1 MNYGSFFYDYTPHGY
16 CIMWHPGLVWTHV
29 ISDALIALAYFS
41 IPIAIL
47 YFINKRPDIRFGWI
61 ATLFATFILACG
73 LTHVMGI
80 WTLWNGDY
88 GAQALMKAFT
98 ALVSVATAIAL
109 WPLVPKALAVPSTD
123 QLQRANDDLSALV
136 AERDAALVR
145 LQSEIEERAKAEEAL
160 LQAQKIESIGR
171 LTGGIAHDFNNL
183 LQAASGNIELIRTRS
198 GEDDRVSRWVG
209 NAGAAI
215 ERGKRLTSQLLSF
228 SRTQKIELEPLATN
242 EVVKGVGEMIRRTIG
257 PQIDLSIR
265 KSVPDIDVLADRTQL
280 EMAILNLAI
289 NARDAMPDGGRLEL
303 AVQPTT
309 LRGSEN
315 DLPAGD
321 YVDIIVSDTGTGID
335 PEILPN
341 IFEPFFTTKETGQG
355 TGLGLSMV
363 FGMAKQSGG
372 IAFVESTGAD
382 GTTITIRLRQAHRDD
397 SEADADAESGASP
410 TQLPKL
416 DVLLVDDEEDVRGTV
431 TDMLEH
437 LGCRVRAVGD
447 GEAAVTEMLSGR
459 FDLTLLDFAMPDR
472 SGARVAA
479 MLRVIRPDLPILFIS
494 GYADTDALE
503 QAAGGDYRLL
513 HKPFSDH
520 ELAAAIRA
528 VIAEG

>member
-16 CIMWHPGLVWTHV
+16 CILWQPELVWTHV
-29 ISDALIALAYFS
+29 VSDALIALAYFS

-47 YFINKRPDIRFGWI
+47 YFIRKRPDIRFGWI
-61 ATLFATFILACG
+61 ATLFAAFILACG
-73 LTHVMGI
+73 ATHVMGI

-88 GAQALMKAFT
+88 GIQALMKAFT
-98 ALVSVATAIAL
+98 ALVSVITAIAL
-109 WPLVPKALAVPSTD
+109 WPLVPKALAVPSAA
-123 QLQRANDDLSALV
+123 QLQSANDELSALV

-145 LQSEIEERAKAEEAL
+145 LQSEVEERTKAEEAL

-183 LQAASGNIELIRTRS
+183 LQAASGNIELIKTRG
-198 GEDDRVSRWVG
+198 GEDERVSRWVG

-228 SRTQKIELEPLATN
+228 SRTQKIELEPLSAG
-242 EVVKGVGEMIRRTIG
+242 EVVDEVAEMIRRTIG

-265 KSVPDIDVLADRTQL
+265 TAPANTGVLADRTQL

-289 NARDAMPDGGRLEL
+289 NARDAMLEGGRLEV
-303 AVQPTT
+303 AVRPVE
-309 LRGSEN
+309 LLVSER

-335 PEILPN
+335 PDILAR

-363 FGMAKQSGG
+363 FGMARQSGG
-372 IAFVESTGAD
+372 TAFVESTGES
-382 GTTITIRLRQAHRDD
+382 GTTITIRLRRSHEDNA
-397 SEADADAESGASP
+397 EADRDAERVAGPA
-410 TQLPKL
+410 TLPNL
-416 DVLLVDDEEDVRGTV
+416 EILLVDDEDDVRGAV
-431 TDMLEH
+431 ADMLTH
-437 LGCRVRAVGD
+437 LGCQVIQAAD
-447 GEAAVTEMLSGR
+447 GEAAVTEMLGGR
-459 FDLTLLDFAMPDR
+459 FDLALLDFAMPGR
-472 SGARVAA
+472 SGGRVAE
-479 MLRVIRPDLPILFIS
+479 MLRVIRPDLPIVFIS

-528 VIAEG
+528 AMASG

>member
-47 YFINKRPDIRFGWI
+47 YFISKRPDIRFGWI

-123 QLQRANDDLSALV
+123 QLQRANDELSALV

-145 LQSEIEERAKAEEAL
+145 LQSEIEERTKVEEAL

-198 GEDDRVSRWVG
+198 GADDRVSRWVG

-228 SRTQKIELEPLATN
+228 SRTQKIELERLPTN
-242 EVVKGVGEMIRRTIG
+242 EVVKGVGEMIGRTIG
-257 PQIDLSIR
+257 PQIELAIR
-265 KSVPDIDVLADRTQL
+265 KSLPDVDVLADRTQL

-303 AVQPTT
+303 AVRPTKV
-309 LRGSEN
+309 RDSEN
-315 DLPAGD
+315 NLPAGD
-321 YVDIIVSDTGTGID
+321 YVDIVVSDTGAGID
-335 PEILPN
+335 PKILAN
-341 IFEPFFTTKETGQG
+341 IFEPFFTTKERGQG

-372 IAFVESTGAD
+372 TAFVESTGEG
-382 GTTITIRLRQAHRDD
+382 GTVITIRLRQALGDD
-397 SEADADAESGASP
+397 AKADADAEAGASP
-410 TQLPKL
+410 AKLPKL
-416 DVLLVDDEEDVRGTV
+416 EVLLVDDEDDVRGTV
-431 TDMLEH
+431 ADMLEH
-437 LGCRVRAVGD
+437 LGCSVRAVAD

-459 FDLTLLDFAMPDR
+459 FDLALLDFAMPDR

-479 MLRVIRPDLPILFIS
+479 MLRVIRPDLPIVFIS
-494 GYADTDALE
+494 GYADTEALE

-513 HKPFSDH
+513 HKPFTDH

-528 VIAEG
+528 ELATA